1 MRKKIIAGNWK
12 MNKSA
17 DEARTLALA
26 LRRAI
31 GEMKHPEVVICPPFT
46 AMGEVAAV
54 LKGSRLRLG
63 AQNMHQADSG
73 AYTGEISARML
84 LTIGCTEV
92 ILGHSERRSLF
103 SETDQAVNAKAKKAL
118 AAGLTPIVCVGET
131 LAQRESGAMEKVIE
145 QQIHGSLDSLSEA
158 DLKRT
163 VIAYEPVWAIGTGK
177 VATPDQAEE
186 VHRHIR
192 RLLSDMH
199 GGNAAAE
206 VTILYGGSVKADN
219 AAGLFEMENI
229 DGALVGGAS
238 LVADEFAAIVKAM
251 T

>member
-17 DEARTLALA
+17 DEAKALALA

-31 GEMKHPEVVICPPFT
+31 GEMTHPEVVVCPPFT
-46 AMGEVAAV
+46 ALGEVASV
-54 LKGSRLRLG
+54 IKGSRLRLG
-63 AQNMHQADSG
+63 AQNMHHADSG
-73 AYTGEISARML
+73 AYTGEISAGML

-145 QQIHGSLDSLSEA
+145 QQIRGSLNSLSEA

-186 VHRHIR
+186 VHRYIR
-192 RLLSDMH
+192 RLLTDMH
-199 GGNAAAE
+199 GGNVAAE

>member
-1 MRKKIIAGNWK
+1 VRKKIIAGNWK

-17 DEARTLALA
+17 DEAKALALA
-26 LRRAI
+26 LRRAV
-31 GEMKHPEVVICPPFT
+31 GETTHPEVVICPPFT
-46 AMGEVAAV
+46 ALGEVASV
-54 LKGSRLRLG
+54 IKGSRLRLG
-63 AQNMHQADSG
+63 AQNMHHADSG
-73 AYTGEISARML
+73 AYTGEISAGML

-118 AAGLTPIVCVGET
+118 AAGLTPIVCLGET
-131 LAQRESGAMEKVIE
+131 LAQRESGAMEMVIE
-145 QQIHGSLDSLSEA
+145 QQIRGSLNSLSEA

-186 VHRHIR
+186 VHRYIR
-192 RLLSDMH
+192 RLLTDMH
-199 GGNAAAE
+199 GGNVAAE